1 MAEIKTVL
9 DDSDDRGVDIDSH
22 VVEDKAQAYRDA
34 FNAEMAERK
43 LAEMPPEEKED
54 VSEVALPPETEFKLQ
69 PNLESPT
76 GGFVM
81 RPQSRVAPAVPDE
94 ITIEMPSSKYPDWT
108 TDLPGIQILGGGR
121 DGVAQFFNSLQD
133 ISNSALGR
141 EDVAAGEGLG
151 DALPN
156 IPPSEWGINP
166 QARGFSKF
174 LTDFYLT
181 SKATKFSGLF
191 KGMENTRKGFN
202 PLKKVT
208 KSMIDGGIAEFI
220 AFDPTEAN
228 LSAMIQQHPKLAN
241 PVNEFLS
248 TRRENSN
255 VRNRINMA
263 LEGMALG
270 AGIDAFIKV
279 LRVYRDRRFL
289 DKLKTHRS
297 QQGSAKKKII
307 EFPNE
312 GDLTYVKGKTSS
324 VKKGKRTGFVKDI
337 KKRFGI
343 NWDRIDS
350 DDDMKTAWAKLR
362 KLDEEQLANAADDVK
377 RAEIVKGAKA
387 TIGKDTDAAVMKNL
401 EQAPDSA
408 TRKDQFI
415 ARILEASSAQNVS
428 KLSDAVLAGDVPPEE
443 LQRAVLM
450 HFKLG
455 QKTQAIKANSARKF
469 SDLQEVISPLDKGSA
484 QFSDDLF
491 ERLRENG
498 LDGKEFDGK
507 RLAQMISSLDTP
519 QARSQFFED
528 LQGPSGLHMIQEIW
542 LNGLL
547 SGPKTHLINLT
558 SNTLAQVNEFVL
570 EKFVA
575 ATISSVRRAPM
586 DEKVFFGEVSASLS
600 GMKDTL
606 IESIRLSKMVWKNR
620 KDTKSIEAE
629 LAKGGVSQRVK
640 LEGFKEPAATVENLN
655 KMLRRNQR
663 ALHGKEAA
671 LSDITEG
678 TFMARMLDGAFQL
691 YRNVGGA
698 ALMTSDAFFK
708 SLAYRM
714 QIRSSA
720 YRKGKVKGLKGHEL
734 SEFILKQIQK
744 PDPSIRMEAQDMA
757 EYLTFTKALGKRGKA
772 VQMVIEAN
780 PELRFAL
787 PFVRTPLNLNK
798 YTFERLPGLNAFVKE
813 SREAFTNAAKP
824 DATAAHRLARDKHLA
839 RVATGSMVATYA
851 LHLAENYM
859 VADAVKITGS
869 GPVGS
874 QAKQARNVLRAA
886 DIQEN
891 SIVVKDDQGKTHYY
905 NIGRF
910 DGFGTI
916 MLLAADLHAFSR
928 DLDEDT
934 FEQASL
940 ALSIAISRQ
949 LLSKTW
955 ATNARQIFDG
965 VLAPESNNGQYWKNL
980 FGSVIPRLVNDIG
993 NFRDPTVLETRT
1005 YFDQIKKGLPK
1016 KFGEQKLDI
1025 LADPINKDASIYGFL
1040 SPVAHKVKTD
1050 DPLRLELVKI
1060 GLPLNTV
1067 DNVVHVDGI
1076 SHRLTPRQEN
1086 FIKRNIIH
1094 ETKDPISGLS
1104 FRQKMEH
1111 RISGKKIPRLGILPY
1126 EEDYDGSKQTF
1137 HQKGEIW
1144 QEQYNAFKDL
1154 VMNSLKLRNEFPG
1167 LVASIQRKKEEKL
1180 LRETG
1185 QTESPTGGFNLL
1197 PR

>member
-9 DDSDDRGVDIDSH
+9 DDSDDRGGDIDKNMLD
-22 VVEDKAQAYRDA
+22 DKAQAYRDE
-34 FNAEMAERK
+34 FNAEKAELK
-43 LAEMPPEEKED
+43 LAEMPPEDKED
-54 VSEVALPPETEFKLQ
+54 VPEVALPPETEFKLQ

-81 RPQSRVAPAVPDE
+81 RPQSRVAPEVPDV
-94 ITIEMPSSKYPDWT
+94 ILEMRSHYPDWM
-108 TDLPGIQILGGGR
+108 TDLPGIQILGG
-121 DGVAQFFNSLQD
+121 AQLFNSMQD
-133 ISNSALGR
+133 VGNSALGR

-156 IPPSEWGINP
+156 VPPSEWGINP

-174 LTDFYLT
+174 LTDFYFT
-181 SKATKFSGLF
+181 GKFTKFAGLF
-191 KGMENTRKGFN
+191 KKSQ
-202 PLKKVT
+202 VT
-208 KSMIDGGIAEFI
+208 KSMLDGGIAEFI
-220 AFDPTEAN
+220 AFDPEESN
-228 LSAMIQQHPKLAN
+228 LSAMIQEHPKLAN

-255 VRNRINMA
+255 VRNKVNMA
-263 LEGMALG
+263 LEGVAL
-270 AGIDAFIKV
+270 AGGINAFVKA

-289 DKLKTHRS
+289 SKLKTHRS

-307 EFPNE
+307 EEFPDE
-312 GDLTYVKGKTSS
+312 GDLTYIKGGKT
-324 VKKGKRTGFVKDI
+324 KGFVKDI

-362 KLDEEQLANAADDVK
+362 KLDEEQLAKAADDVK
-377 RAEIVKGAKA
+377 RAEIVKDAKT
-387 TIGKDTDAAVMKNL
+387 TIGKDTDAAVIKNL

-415 ARILEASSAQNVS
+415 ARILEASSAQNIS
-428 KLSDAVLAGDVPPEE
+428 KLSDAVMAGDVPPEE

-498 LDGKEFDGK
+498 LDGNEFDGK
-507 RLAQMISSLDTP
+507 RLAEMISSLDTP

-558 SNTLAQVNEFVL
+558 SNSLAQVNEFVL

-575 ATISSVRRAPM
+575 ATLSSVRRAPI

-600 GMKDTL
+600 GMRDTL
-606 IESIRLSKMVWKNR
+606 TESIRLAKMVWKNR

-629 LAKGGVSQRVK
+629 LAKGGVSQKVK

-655 KMLRRNQR
+655 KMVRRNQR
-663 ALHGKEAA
+663 ALRGKEAA
-671 LSDITEG
+671 LSDINEG

-708 SLAYRM
+708 SMAYRM

-720 YRKGKVKGLKGHEL
+720 YRKGKVKGLEGHEL

-757 EYLTFTKALGKRGKA
+757 EYLTFTKALGKRGKSI
-772 VQMVIEAN
+772 QMAIEAN

-798 YTFERLPGLNAFVKE
+798 YTFERFPGLNILVKE

-824 DATAAHRLARDKHLA
+824 DATGAHRLLRDKHLA
-839 RVATGSMVATYA
+839 RLASGSMVATYA
-851 LHLAENYM
+851 WNLAENHM
-859 VADAVKITGS
+859 LTGS

-891 SIVVKDDQGKTHYY
+891 SIVVKDDQGKTHFY

-916 MLLAADLHAFSR
+916 MLLTADLHAFSK
-928 DLDEDT
+928 DVDEDT
-934 FEQASL
+934 FEQATL

-980 FGSVIPRLVNDIG
+980 FGSVVPRLVNDIG
-993 NFRDPTVLETRT
+993 NFIDPTVLETRT

-1016 KFGEQKLDI
+1016 KSGEQKLDL

-1067 DNVVHVDGI
+1067 DNVIHINGI

-1086 FIKRNIIH
+1086 FIKRNIIK
-1094 ETKDPISGLS
+1094 ETRDPISGLN
-1104 FRQKMEH
+1104 FRQTMEH
-1111 RISGKKIPRLGILPY
+1111 MLSGKKIPRLGVIPY
-1126 EEDYDGSKQTF
+1126 EEDFDGSKLTF

-1154 VMNSLKLRNEFPG
+1154 VMNSLKLRSEFPG
-1167 LVASIQRKKEEKL
+1167 LVDSIKQKQAEKL

>member
-1 MAEIKTVL
+1 MAEITTVL
-9 DDSDDRGVDIDSH
+9 DDSDDRGRDIDTH
-22 VVEDKAQAYRDA
+22 VLNEKAQTYRDQ
-34 FNAEMAERK
+34 FNAEMAEHK
-43 LAEMPPEEKED
+43 LAEMPPEDEED
-54 VSEVALPPETEFKLQ
+54 VAEVALPPETEFELQ

-94 ITIEMPSSKYPDWT
+94 ITIEIPSSKYPDWT
-108 TDLPGIQILGGGR
+108 TDLPGMQILGGGR
-121 DGVAQFFNSLQD
+121 DGVAQLFNSMQD
-133 ISNSALGR
+133 VGNSALGR
-141 EDVAAGEGLG
+141 EDAAAGEGWG
-151 DALPN
+151 DVIPDV
-156 IPPSEWGINP
+156 PPSEWGINP
-166 QARGFSKF
+166 QARGFARF
-174 LTDFYLT
+174 LTDFYFT
-181 SKATKFSGLF
+181 GKATKFLGFF
-191 KGMENTRKGFN
+191 KGMEKTRKGFN

-208 KSMIDGGIAEFI
+208 KAMLDGAIADFV
-220 AFDPTEAN
+220 AFDPTEGN

-263 LEGMALG
+263 LEGVAAG

-289 DKLKTHRS
+289 SKLKTYRS

-312 GDLTYVKGKTSS
+312 GDLTHIKGKISS

-337 KKRFGI
+337 KNRFGI

-350 DDDMKTAWAKLR
+350 DDDLKTAWAKLR
-362 KLDEEQLANAADDVK
+362 KLDEEQLAKAADDVK
-377 RAEIVKGAKA
+377 RVEIAKGAKA
-387 TIGKDTDAAVMKNL
+387 TIAKDTDAAVIKNL
-401 EQAPDSA
+401 EQSPDAA

-415 ARILEASSAQNVS
+415 ARILEATSAQNVS
-428 KLSDAVLAGDVPPEE
+428 RLSDGVLAGDVPPEE

-455 QKTQAIKANSARKF
+455 QKKQAITANTSRKF

-498 LDGKEFDGK
+498 LDGNEFDGN
-507 RLAQMISSLDTP
+507 RLALMIASLDTP
-519 QARSQFFED
+519 QARAQFFED
-528 LQGPSGLHMIQEIW
+528 LQGPSGLHMIQELW

-547 SGPKTHLINLT
+547 SGPKTHLINMS
-558 SNTLAQVNEFVL
+558 SNTLANLNEFVL

-586 DEKVFFGEVSASLS
+586 DEKVFHGEVIASLS
-600 GMKDTL
+600 GMRDTL
-606 IESIRLSKMVWKNR
+606 TESIRLSKMVWKNR
-620 KDTKSIEAE
+620 KNTKAIEEE

-640 LEGFKEPAATVENLN
+640 LEGFREPAATVENLN

-691 YRNVGGA
+691 YRNFGGA
-698 ALMTSDAFFK
+698 ALMTADAFFK
-708 SLAYRM
+708 SMAYRM

-720 YRKGKVKGLKGHEL
+720 YRKGKAKGLENHEL

-772 VQMVIEAN
+772 VQMAIEAN

-798 YTFERLPGLNAFVKE
+798 YTFERLPVLNGFVKE

-824 DATAAHRLARDKHLA
+824 DATAAHRLVRDKHLA
-839 RVATGSMVATYA
+839 RLATGSMVATWAYN
-851 LHLAENYM
+851 LAENHM
-859 VADAVKITGS
+859 ITGS

-874 QAKQARNVLRAA
+874 QAKQARDVLRAA
-886 DIQEN
+886 NIQEN
-891 SIVVKDDQGKTHYY
+891 SIVVKDDQGKTHFYQ
-905 NIGRF
+905 ISRF

-916 MLLAADLHAFSR
+916 MGLVTDLHAFSR
-928 DLDEDT
+928 DVDEDT
-934 FEQASL
+934 WEQGSL

-955 ATNARQIFDG
+955 ATNARQVFDG

-980 FGSVIPRLVNDIG
+980 FGSVVPRLVVDMG
-993 NFRDPTVLETRT
+993 NFIDPTVLETRT

-1016 KFGEQKLDI
+1016 KSGEQKLDL
-1025 LADPINKDASIYGFL
+1025 LAEPINKDASIYGFL
-1040 SPVAHKVKTD
+1040 SPIKHKVKTD
-1050 DPLRLELVKI
+1050 DPLKLELVKI

-1067 DNVVHVDGI
+1067 DNVIQVGGI

-1086 FIKRNIIH
+1086 FIKRNIIND
-1094 ETKDPISGLS
+1094 TKNPISGLS
-1104 FRQKMEH
+1104 FRQTMEH
-1111 RISGKKIPRLGILPY
+1111 IISGKKIPRLGILPY
-1126 EEDYDGSKQTF
+1126 EKDYDGSKMTH
-1137 HQKGEIW
+1137 HQKGEMW

-1154 VMNSLKLRNEFPG
+1154 VMGSLKLRNEFPG
-1167 LVASIQRKKEEKL
+1167 LVDSIKRKQAEKL

>member
-1 MAEIKTVL
+1 MAEINTVL
-9 DDSDDRGVDIDSH
+9 DESDDRSDEIDANIVSDRANVH
-22 VVEDKAQAYRDA
+22 KLA
-34 FNAEMAERK
+34 FEAEMAGNK
-43 LAEMPPEEKED
+43 LADMSTEDKED
-54 VSEVALPPETEFKLQ
+54 VSEVSLPPETEFGLQ
-69 PNLESPT
+69 PDLGSPT

-81 RPQSRVAPAVPDE
+81 RPQSRVAPEVPDV
-94 ITIEMPSSKYPDWT
+94 ILEMRSHYPDWM
-108 TDLPGIQILGGGR
+108 TDLPGIQVLGGGR
-121 DGVAQFFNSLQD
+121 DGVAQLFNSVQD
-133 ISNSALGR
+133 VGNSAFGNDDT
-141 EDVAAGEGLG
+141 EPGQGLG

-156 IPPSEWGINP
+156 IPPSDWGINP
-166 QARGFSKF
+166 QARAFSKF

-181 SKATKFSGLF
+181 SKATKFAGLLS
-191 KGMENTRKGFN
+191 KS
-202 PLKKVT
+202 PVT
-208 KSMIDGGIAEFI
+208 KSMLDGGIAEFI
-220 AFDPTEAN
+220 AFDPTESN
-228 LSAMIQQHPKLAN
+228 LSAMIQQHPTLAN

-255 VRNRINMA
+255 VRNKVNMA
-263 LEGMALG
+263 LEGVATGLG
-270 AGIDAFIKV
+270 VEAFMKV

-307 EFPNE
+307 EEFPDE
-312 GDLTYVKGKTSS
+312 GDLTYVKGGKT
-324 VKKGKRTGFVKDI
+324 KGFVKDI

-362 KLDEEQLANAADDVK
+362 KLDEEQLAKAADDVK
-377 RAEIVKGAKA
+377 RAEIVKDAKT
-387 TIGKDTDAAVMKNL
+387 TIGKDTDAAVIKNL

-415 ARILEASSAQNVS
+415 ARILEASSAQNIS
-428 KLSDAVLAGDVPPEE
+428 KLSDAVMAGDVPPEE

-507 RLAQMISSLDTP
+507 RLAEMISSLDTP

-542 LNGLL
+542 INGLL
-547 SGPKTHLINLT
+547 SGPKTHLINTT
-558 SNTLAQVNEFVL
+558 SNTLAQMNEFVL

-575 ATISSVRRAPM
+575 ATLSSVRRAPV
-586 DEKVFFGEVSASLS
+586 DERVFFGEITASLS

-606 IESIRLSKMVWKNR
+606 SESIRLSKMVWKNR
-620 KDTKSIEAE
+620 KNTKGIEAE
-629 LAKGGVSQRVK
+629 LAKGGISQRVK
-640 LEGFKEPAATVENLN
+640 LEGFKEPAGTVENLN
-655 KMLRRNQR
+655 KLLRRNQR
-663 ALHGKEAA
+663 ALHGKDAA
-671 LSDITEG
+671 LAEITEG
-678 TFMARMLDGAFQL
+678 TFMARMIDASFQL
-691 YRNVGGA
+691 YRDVGGA

-708 SLAYRM
+708 SMAYRM
-714 QIRSSA
+714 QIRSGA
-720 YRKGKVKGLKGHEL
+720 YRKGKVKGLKDHEL
-734 SEFILKQIQK
+734 SEFILEQIQK
-744 PDPSIRMEAQDMA
+744 PDPSIRIEAQDMA
-757 EYLTFTKALGKRGKA
+757 EYLTFTKALGKRGKSIQA
-772 VQMVIEAN
+772 VIEAN

-798 YTFERLPGLNAFVKE
+798 YTFERFPGLNLFVKE

-824 DATAAHRLARDKHLA
+824 DATGAHRLLRDKHLA
-839 RVATGSMVATYA
+839 RLASGAMVATYA
-851 LHLAENYM
+851 WNLAENHM
-859 VADAVKITGS
+859 LTGS

-891 SIVVKDDQGKTHYY
+891 SIVVRDDKGKTHFY

-916 MLLAADLHAFSR
+916 MLLTADLYAFSK
-928 DLDEDT
+928 DVDEDT

-980 FGSVIPRLVNDIG
+980 FGSVVPRLVNDIG
-993 NFRDPTVLETRT
+993 NFIDPTVLETRT

-1016 KFGEQKLDI
+1016 KLGEQKLDL

-1040 SPVAHKVKTD
+1040 SPVAHKVRTD

-1067 DNVVHVDGI
+1067 DNTIHVGGI
-1076 SHRLTPRQEN
+1076 SHRLTARQEN

-1094 ETKDPISGLS
+1094 ETKDPTTGLS
-1104 FRQKMEH
+1104 FRQMMEH
-1111 RISGKKIPRLGILPY
+1111 TISGKKIPRLGVMPY
-1126 EEDYDGSKQTF
+1126 EKDSYGGKMSYHE
-1137 HQKGEIW
+1137 KGKIW
-1144 QEQYNAFKDL
+1144 QETYNAYKDL
-1154 VMNSLKLRNEFPG
+1154 VMTGLKLRSEFPG
-1167 LVASIQRKKEEKL
+1167 LVDSIERKQEEKL
-1180 LRETG
+1180 QREAG
-1185 QTESPTGGFNLL
+1185 QSESPIGAFNSIS
-1197 PR
+1197 RAK